1 MCVIL
6 SAEKER
12 PTRAEMEQAA
22 AKNPDGAGIA
32 WIENGTV
39 RFKKV
44 GPGHDA
50 EIMDLA
56 ETVPTPYVAHFRI
69 TSVGETRPELS
80 HPFPLRH
87 TQTLATSGK
96 ATNGVLFQNGTWREW
111 KQHLLAAAASTGQP
125 VGDGPL
131 TDTRAITYLATTLG
145 LGILETIPEHNR
157 IAVVTKNGVR
167 RYGAGWSEYAPGLW
181 VSNTLWVPR
190 VEQAAAKPEWQGAK
204 PQVISGPTKVTDDDE
219 PRKTAMVKGIPR
231 LVGKDGKP
239 VKAKGKGGQE
249 RWVG

>member
-56 ETVPTPYVAHFRI
+56 ETVPMPYVAHFRI

-87 TQTLATSGK
+87 TQALATSGK

-111 KQHLLAAAASTGQP
+111 KQHLLAAAASTGEP

-131 TDTRAITYLATTLG
+131 SDTRAITYLATTLG
-145 LGILETIPEHNR
+145 LGILETIPDHNR

-190 VEQAAAKPEWQGAK
+190 VAEQAKPEWQGAK
-204 PQVISGPTKVTDDDE
+204 PQVISGPTKATDDDDK
-219 PRKTAMVKGIPR
+219 RTTMIKGIPR
-231 LVGKDGKP
+231 LVKDAKNKP
-239 VKAKGKGGQE
+239 KGATKGGQQ
-249 RWVG
+249 RWIG